1 MFNLAKHEL
10 YRLFVSPLAWVILA
24 VTQLLMAYLFLSSI
38 DAFTALQ
45 GQLSAI
51 PGAPGVTALVA
62 VPSMSNAAIITLL
75 VSPLV
80 TMRAFADE
88 RRNESLPLLMSA
100 PLSIT
105 QIVLGKFLGLFLFL
119 STIVVLS
126 LLMATSLT
134 LGSPLD
140 GYLLSAALL
149 GLGLLVASFTAIGVY
164 LSSLTRQPS
173 VAAISTFAV
182 LFFLWIIDW
191 AGNSSSEVSVL
202 SWLSFMQHFQ
212 SIAQGQINTQ
222 DLAFF
227 LMVIVGFLLLTV
239 RTLDR
244 ERLAS

>member
-1 MFNLAKHEL
+1 
-10 YRLFVSPLAWVILA
+10 
-24 VTQLLMAYLFLSSI
+24 
-38 DAFTALQ
+38 
-45 GQLSAI
+45 
-51 PGAPGVTALVA
+51 
-62 VPSMSNAAIITLL
+62 
-75 VSPLV
+75 
-80 TMRAFADE
+80 
-88 RRNESLPLLMSA
+88 
-100 PLSIT
+100 
-105 QIVLGKFLGLFLFL
+105 VLGKFLGLFLFL
-119 STIVVLS
+119 STIVALS
-126 LLMATSLT
+126 LLMAFSLT
-134 LGSPLD
+134 LGTPLD
-140 GYLLSAALL
+140 WYLLSATLL
-149 GLGLLVASFTAIGVY
+149 GLGLLVASFTAIGIY

>member
-1 MFNLAKHEL
+1 
-10 YRLFVSPLAWVILA
+10 
-24 VTQLLMAYLFLSSI
+24 
-38 DAFTALQ
+38 
-45 GQLSAI
+45 
-51 PGAPGVTALVA
+51 
-62 VPSMSNAAIITLL
+62 
-75 VSPLV
+75 
-80 TMRAFADE
+80 
-88 RRNESLPLLMSA
+88 
-100 PLSIT
+100 
-105 QIVLGKFLGLFLFL
+105 
-119 STIVVLS
+119 
-126 LLMATSLT
+126 
-134 LGSPLD
+134 
-140 GYLLSAALL
+140 
-149 GLGLLVASFTAIGVY
+149 
-164 LSSLTRQPS
+164 